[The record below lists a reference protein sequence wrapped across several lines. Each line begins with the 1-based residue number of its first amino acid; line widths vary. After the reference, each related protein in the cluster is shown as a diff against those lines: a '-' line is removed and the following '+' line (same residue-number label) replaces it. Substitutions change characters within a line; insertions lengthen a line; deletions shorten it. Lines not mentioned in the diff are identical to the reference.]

1 MKPKIISEE
10 PMTLVEVKEYLKKLK
25 EKNIELGFR
34 AAKTEE
40 YLNQI
45 PLLDKKTAV
54 ELKEK
59 LESLKITR
67 LKPAMVTKIVDL
79 VPKTLDDL
87 KVVLQGFQSSVS
99 AEDMKKILSVI
110 NETVKE

>member
-1 MKPKIISEE
+1 MKPTIISEE

-45 PLLDKKTAV
+45 TLLDKKTAA

-59 LESLKITR
+59 LEALKITR
-67 LKPAMVTKIVDL
+67 LKPAMIAKIIDL
-79 VPKTLDDL
+79 VPKTPDDL
-87 KVVLQGFQSSVS
+87 KVILQGFQSSVS
-99 AEDMKKILSVI
+99 AEDMKKIITVI
-110 NETVKE
+110 NDVVK

>member
-10 PMTLVEVKEYLKKLK
+10 PMTLVEVKEYLKRLK

-40 YLNQI
+40 YLNQV
-45 PLLDKKTAV
+45 PVLDKKTAI

-67 LKPAMVTKIVDL
+67 LKPAMIVKIVDL

-87 KVVLQGFQSSVS
+87 KAVLQGFQSSVS
-99 AEDMKKILSVI
+99 TEDMKKILSVI
-110 NETVKE
+110 NDVVKE